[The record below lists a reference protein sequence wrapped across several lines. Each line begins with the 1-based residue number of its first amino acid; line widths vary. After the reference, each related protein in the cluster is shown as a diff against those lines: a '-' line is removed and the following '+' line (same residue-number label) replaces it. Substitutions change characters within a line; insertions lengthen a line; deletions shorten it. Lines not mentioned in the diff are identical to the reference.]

1 MKQEKGITLVALI
14 LTVVLLLI
22 FASVSIKTGSQSIEE
37 TRLKGFYMQLEII
50 QKRIDDIAATN
61 ESYVD
66 GTGNI
71 IYLKEQGKAL
81 NEEQITSLENILSIE
96 NITAS
101 TSNFRYFTIQD
112 LESQL
117 DLTEIEYN
125 VYIDFDNRIVV
136 AADGITIGDK
146 IYYVLEN
153 KTYFVEEDN
162 TKNTGTIEALNY
174 NITQYNG
181 NLYKVV
187 ITPSNIIGDLDG
199 TGYVKYKKTTTKYWE
214 TSNNNE
220 IILEISVEYNLI
232 YIDSNNNK
240 IEKTIKIEED
250 TQGNLNVTEI

>member
-22 FASVSIKTGSQSIEE
+22 FASVSIETGSQSIEN
-37 TRLKGFYMQLEII
+37 TRLEGFYMQLEII

-66 GTGNI
+66 STGNI
-71 IYLKEQGKAL
+71 VYLKEQGNDL
-81 NEEQITSLENILSIE
+81 NEEQISSLEKILSTE
-96 NITAS
+96 NITVS

-112 LESQL
+112 LENEL
-117 DLTEIEYN
+117 DLTEMEYN
-125 VYIDFDNRIVV
+125 VYIDFNDRIVV
-136 AADGITIGDK
+136 ASDGITIGDE

-153 KTYFVEEDN
+153 KTYFVEEDT

-174 NITQYNG
+174 TIMKYNQD
-181 NLYKVV
+181 LYKVV

-199 TGYVKYKKTTTKYWE
+199 TGYVKYKKTSTKYWE

-220 IILEISVEYNLI
+220 IILEILIEYNVI
-232 YIDSNNNK
+232 YIDSNDNK

-250 TQGNLNVTEI
+250 TEGNLTVTEI